1 MGVLGIVPPYQTL
14 QIIWFLLNDWE
25 RAEWLNVRQQVKC
38 RALRYQSKIGSS
50 SKLEVALFSRK
61 SSNHVCIEPEIVA
74 WSIVIMDAV
83 NGLGSLNLAWS
94 MNLYWVWI
102 LPSLHGGGLIVP
114 PDWLLHELYLC
125 CCAPGWITCP
135 RHPCEQTYA
144 NMHTWKYTCTKWYIP
159 SNEAVSQKWLC
170 QVDVHVNNSIK
181 VGSPHSA
188 QWDLEK
194 FL

>member
-1 MGVLGIVPPYQTL
+1 M
-14 QIIWFLLNDWE
+14 
-25 RAEWLNVRQQVKC
+25 
-38 RALRYQSKIGSS
+38 SSS

-61 SSNHVCIEPEIVA
+61 SSNHVCIEPEIVG

-83 NGLGSLNLAWS
+83 NGQGSSNLAWS

-102 LPSLHGGGLIVP
+102 LHSLPGWGLIVL

-144 NMHTWKYTCTKWYIP
+144 NMHTYTSAHTKWYIP
-159 SNEAVSQKWLC
+159 SNEAMNQKWLY
-170 QVDVHVNNSIK
+170 QVDVHVNTCIIVWSKSFNKARAEKIILDPTVDNS
-181 VGSPHSA
+181 SPE
-188 QWDLEK
+188 WW
-194 FL
+194 